1 MMNDAGTSQ
10 PVKEKRPQEQMQFQ
24 ELADQRGQLSL
35 SQLLQ
40 VYHRR
45 KRMLFSFIVLIML
58 FATLVIFLIP
68 PEFTAEASVLIDPR
82 RQQVVNIDSVM
93 SDLLADAPTIESEIE
108 VIRSRELANK
118 LIAKLRLDLVAEFNP
133 KAGRGNSAASWLP
146 DLNSYLPEG
155 WLDAVRGQ
163 LPIEDLPQEV
173 AAEIDRVEII
183 ERLEKALRVTPVGRS
198 RVIQIAVVSRD
209 RELAASAA
217 NTLAEL
223 YVEAQ
228 VEAKLAATR
237 QAAEWLEIRVRD
249 LRGKVEQA
257 ENAVEAFRAERGLV
271 MGESSGAIAQQI
283 SQLRVQLLLAQ
294 ADYEVEKSR
303 QDGKSSAAA
312 VAAARVQ
319 ALTNSLQS
327 LLTEIARTNQDEVH
341 LRALEREAAAERSL
355 LEIFLNRSKQTE
367 QPGLEQPDA
376 RIISRADI
384 PADPSFPKKL
394 PALALALVLASVL
407 SVGAVF
413 AAESL
418 EPGFRAV
425 SQIETELGLRVLG
438 IYPRLQRS
446 GWSRRK
452 VELQDYLLDKPLSR
466 HAEALRSIYTA
477 LVQRTPQA
485 KNGHVVSIVSAMP
498 GEGKST
504 LVSSMARMVAK
515 SGYRVLA
522 IDCDLR
528 HPKLHRYFHLFGVNK
543 AEDLSEYLQSGE
555 GRDNLVQSDG
565 RSSAKIIA
573 TTSRP
578 DQPELL
584 LLADRLKNLIDALR
598 PQYDII
604 LIDTPPVALFSD
616 ASELSRLSDQC
627 VLVVQ
632 WLKSNRAT
640 VRHALKSLTDAGA
653 NVVGAVMT
661 KVDVKRYSQHDYE
674 GGGYYYGDYA
684 KYYDRKST

>member
-1 MMNDAGTSQ
+1 MNDAGTSQ
-10 PVKEKRPQEQMQFQ
+10 PVEQERPQEQIQLMELSDQFS
-24 ELADQRGQLSL
+24 LA
-35 SQLLQ
+35 QLLQ
-40 VYHRR
+40 IYHRR
-45 KRMLFSFIVLIML
+45 KRLLFSLIVLIML
-58 FATLVIFLIP
+58 LAALVIFLIP
-68 PEFTAEASVLIDPR
+68 QKYTAESSVLIDPR

-93 SDLLADAPTIESEIE
+93 SDLLTDAPTIESEIE
-108 VIRSRELANK
+108 VIRSRDLANR
-118 LIAKLRLDLVAEFNP
+118 LINKLRLDLVAELNP
-133 KAGRGNSAASWLP
+133 AAGRGNSAGSWLP
-146 DLNSYLPEG
+146 DPSKYLPEG
-155 WLDAVRGQ
+155 WVDAVRGQ
-163 LPIEDLPQEV
+163 LQVEELKPEV
-173 AAEIDRVEII
+173 VAEIDRAEVI
-183 ERLEKALRVTPVGRS
+183 ERIEKALRVTSVGRS
-198 RVIQIAVVSRD
+198 RVIQIAFESRD
-209 RELAASAA
+209 RELAARVA

-237 QAAEWLEIRVRD
+237 QAAEWLEGRVQD
-249 LRGKVEQA
+249 LRGKVELA

-303 QDGKSSAAA
+303 RDGRSSAES

-327 LLTEIARTNQDEVH
+327 LLADITRTNQDEVH

-384 PADPSFPKKL
+384 PISPSFPKKFPAL
-394 PALALALVLASVL
+394 AFALALACLL

-413 AAESL
+413 TVESL
-418 EPGFRAV
+418 EPGFRTLG
-425 SQIETELGLRVLG
+425 QIESELGLRVLG
-438 IYPRLQRS
+438 IYPQVQRS

-452 VELQDYLLDKPLSR
+452 VELQDYLLQKPLSR
-466 HAEALRSIYTA
+466 HAEALRSIFTT
-477 LVQRTPQA
+477 LVQRMPQA
-485 KNGHVVSIVSAMP
+485 RNGHVVSIVSAMP

-504 LVSSMARMVAK
+504 LVSSLARMVAK

-543 AEDLSEYLQSGE
+543 AEDLSEYLKSGE
-555 GRDNLVQSDG
+555 GSDNLAQSDG
-565 RSSAKIIA
+565 SSSAKVIA
-573 TTSRP
+573 TTPRP

-584 LLADRLKNLIDALR
+584 LLADRLKSLIEALR

-632 WLKSNRAT
+632 WLKSRRAA
-640 VRHALKSLTDAGA
+640 VGQALKALTDAGA

-661 KVDVKRYSQHDYE
+661 KVDLKRYSQHDYE

>member
-1 MMNDAGTSQ
+1 MNEAGTSRAVEQ
-10 PVKEKRPQEQMQFQ
+10 GRPQEQMQLP
-24 ELADQRGQLSL
+24 ELADQFSL
-35 SQLLQ
+35 APLLQ
-40 VYHRR
+40 IYRRR
-45 KRMLFSFIVLIML
+45 KQMLFSLITLIML
-58 FATLVIFLIP
+58 LATLVIFLIP
-68 PEFTAEASVLIDPR
+68 QKYTAESSVLIDPR

-108 VIRSRELANK
+108 VIRSRDLAIRLVTK
-118 LIAKLRLDLVAEFNP
+118 LHLDLIAEFNP
-133 KAGRGNSAASWLP
+133 KAERGNSAGSWLP
-146 DLNSYLPEG
+146 DLSRYLPEG
-155 WLDAVRGQ
+155 WVDAARGELQ
-163 LPIEDLPQEV
+163 IEDLAPEV
-173 AAEIDRVEII
+173 AVEIDRVAII
-183 ERLEKALRVTPVGRS
+183 ERIQKALKVTPVGRS
-198 RVIQIAVVSRD
+198 RVIQIAFSSRD
-209 RELAASAA
+209 RELAARVA

-237 QAAEWLEIRVRD
+237 QAAEWLEVRVQD

-257 ENAVEAFRAERGLV
+257 ENAVEAFRAERGLA

-303 QDGKSSAAA
+303 QDGKSSAVAI
-312 VAAARVQ
+312 AAARVQ

-327 LLTEIARTNQDEVH
+327 LLADIAHTNQDEVH

-384 PADPSFPKKL
+384 PANPSFPKKL
-394 PALALALVLASVL
+394 PSLVLAFVLACFL
-407 SVGAVF
+407 SVGAVV
-413 AAESL
+413 AVESL
-418 EPGFRAV
+418 EPGFRTV
-425 SQIETELGLRVLG
+425 GQIESELGLRVLG
-438 IYPRLQRS
+438 IYPQVQRS
-446 GWSRRK
+446 GWLRRK
-452 VELQDYLLDKPLSR
+452 VELQDYLLEKPLSR

-477 LVQRTPQA
+477 LLQQMPQA
-485 KNGHVVSIVSAMP
+485 RNGHVVSIVSAMP

-504 LVSSMARMVAK
+504 LACSLARMVAK
-515 SGYRVLA
+515 SGYRVLT

-528 HPKLHRYFHLFGVNK
+528 HPKLHRMFHIIGLSK
-543 AEDLSEYLQSGE
+543 TEDLSEYLRSGE
-555 GRDNLVQSDG
+555 GRDNLPQADS
-565 RSSAKIIA
+565 RSSAMVVA
-573 TTSRP
+573 TTPRP

-584 LLADRLKNLIDALR
+584 LLADRLRNLIESMR
-598 PQYDII
+598 PQYDLVIV
-604 LIDTPPVALFSD
+604 DTPPVALFSD
-616 ASELSRLSDQC
+616 ASELSRLSDQS
-627 VLVVQ
+627 VFVVQ
-632 WLKSNRAT
+632 WLKSNRGA
-640 VRHALKSLTDAGA
+640 VRHAIRALSDAGA